1 MNFTHP
7 LCISVGQVVID
18 CNNVNTLAL
27 KCIQIGRQ
35 CRYQCLTFTSL
46 HLSDTTLM
54 QDHTADQLNS
64 VMAHAKYTGCCLSD
78 NCISFHKE
86 IIQCLSFRQTLLK
99 LICLRSQ
106 FFIRQLLHSR
116 THGFNFINDWI
127 YSLQF
132 SLTVCTHNLAENSHI
147 VLS

>member
-1 MNFTHP
+1 MKATEVRAM
-7 LCISVGQVVID
+7 SVEQL
-18 CNNVNTLAL
+18 NEKL
-27 KCIQIGRQ
+27 
-35 CRYQCLTFTSL
+35 TSL
-46 HLSDTTLM
+46 KKDLFFLRM
-54 QDHTADQLNS
+54 QHATNQLDS
-64 VMAHAKYTGCCLSD
+64 VMAHAKYTGCCFSD